1 MTIATVVGWFV
12 SNGNGNGN
20 GRKPPVKKETSL
32 DIALRRFASAQEEHV
47 KAHSEFIG
55 TIDLVRAE
63 SAEVSLNQ
71 QRFGDE
77 QKREVGQVLNLG

>member
-20 GRKPPVKKETSL
+20 GRKPPAKKETSL
-32 DIALRRFASAQEEHV
+32 DIALRRFDSAQEEHV

-63 SAEVSLNQ
+63 SAQAADLARATLECECQPEVKQ
-71 QRFGDE
+71 
-77 QKREVGQVLNLG
+77 